1 MDKLKRGGS
10 NLANDNIDEVDL
22 LNTISHLIEKN
33 QKEIFIKV
41 NSSLILLFWHI
52 GKEINEFLLN
62 NKRAEYGKKIV
73 VTVSRQL
80 VLTYGKNFEE
90 KNLRRMLQF
99 AEQFEVFENVV
110 TMSRQLSWSHI
121 LALIPI
127 KIKDLNYG

>member
-1 MDKLKRGGS
+1 MDKLKRGES

-52 GKEINEFLLN
+52 GKEIKEFLLN
-62 NKRAEYGKKIV
+62 NQRAEYGKKIV

-90 KNLRRMLQF
+90 KNLRRRLQVLRIPQQKQMQMNSLNCYQPIQNLK
-99 AEQFEVFENVV
+99 QF
-110 TMSRQLSWSHI
+110 RRY
-121 LALIPI
+121 
-127 KIKDLNYG
+127 K